1 MADDTKTLSLTCAL
15 LELLL
20 AHPERNDSSEGI
32 ARWWFTEEMDVVVIE
47 RVLCWMKDEQLIE
60 AVLAADGR
68 VRWRRKASLQRLQER
83 LLQLGCGRRSAP
95 EGPWLF

>member
-15 LELLL
+15 LKHLL
-20 AHPERNDSSEGI
+20 AHPERTDSSEGI
-32 ARWWFTEEMDVVVIE
+32 ARWWFTEELDVVVLE

-83 LLQLGCGRRSAP
+83 SLQLCRGCGLAP
-95 EGPWLF
+95 EGP